1 MNMTRYILALL
12 PLVLAG
18 PLQGQ
23 DGPRPANFDF
33 DEDKR
38 RMDTLIEFPD
48 IEGDLTVMLLCF
60 SKVQPNGKMK
70 DTGCYAPKNYDEP
83 FAMAVNKAAKKAR
96 MNPAIIGGKAR
107 EIYLQFRAEFIS
119 DKGNRTIDFYL
130 NPGYQENI
138 AAYGFDHIAG
148 QREIGRE
155 SWMDV
160 CPKRAN
166 FSLLARAFLGENGR
180 AESPALEHT
189 GGIMPTPKCQDAI
202 KQTLLNSRYTPA
214 YADGQPVPSS
224 FVEAFGN

>member
-1 MNMTRYILALL
+1 MTRYLLALL
-12 PLVLAG
+12 PLFLVGNAY
-18 PLQGQ
+18 GQ
-23 DGPRPANFDF
+23 DGFRPANFDF
-33 DEDKR
+33 EEDKR
-38 RMDTLIEFPD
+38 RMDKLIEFPD

-60 SKVQPNGKMK
+60 SRVQPNGKMES
-70 DTGCYAPKNYDEP
+70 TGCYAPKNYDEP

-96 MNPAIIGGKAR
+96 MNPAIIDGKAR

-119 DKGNRTIDFYL
+119 DKGVRTIDFYL

-148 QREIGRE
+148 QRTLGRE
-155 SWMDV
+155 PWQDV

-166 FSLLARAFLGENGR
+166 FSLLARAFLGEDGR
-180 AESPALEHT
+180 AESPSLEHT
-189 GGIMPTPKCQDAI
+189 GGILPTAKCQDAI
-202 KQTLLNSRYTPA
+202 KQTLLDSRYTPA